1 MHPEVLQHVEDGLE
15 PEVLHSALT
24 VLVQGQ
30 TEVLREDSEVKGQQR
45 KSFLLNL
52 ISIFYIRVN
61 FRF

>member
-30 TEVLREDSEVKGQQR
+30 TEVLRGDSEVKGQQR

-52 ISIFYIRVN
+52 FSIFYIRVN